1 MSRPSVPEAR
11 GLLLGTLLAVLL
23 AGCGR
28 DAAGPDDDG
37 GNTTPDV
44 SLVVEAPEP
53 TRLLVR
59 GSALYW
65 REQSDEPIRRIPLA
79 GGQASAVVE
88 EVSIPENA
96 IAAGGTTWWIGDGR
110 LYRVGT
116 GGGETEVVDEGLRD
130 FNVPDVLALDAT
142 HVYWVVAVPQNPCSP
157 TCRMTVRRV
166 PRAGGA
172 AEDVVTTDARR
183 IFDIEVLDGVLF
195 WIEEDGGPASAD
207 GTVGSQLR
215 SRAIAGGETTTHV
228 DGRLNGRIAAPAP
241 GFIPASWR
249 PNGGLAVDASHA
261 WFGITGAGKYEI
273 VRVPRAG
280 GAVETVFE
288 RVTGFQNVVRDLLV
302 DDARVYWIDAQALR
316 SGPKAGGS
324 STLLA
329 AAAAEPA
336 DLDRVGD
343 RLFWLETDCC
353 AHGQAG
359 SIRTVAASGGTP
371 TTVRAGIDAPVAI
384 SADAERVTWVEGGSI
399 GVTEGFGRVA
409 SVLHDGILPV
419 IVAEAASGGPFDVDA
434 THAYFANR
442 FTIKRV
448 PVAGGRAERLAID
461 DFHVRDLATDGTHV
475 FWLRDATTVVRRM
488 PVAGGAMTQLATSN
502 APPGAIRLDAT
513 HVYWSE
519 ASDSIRR
526 VPKAGGTAA
535 TVWAEPGGLTDFV
548 VAADWIYLAG
558 WDDARVRRVPTIGGA
573 SQLLASPTIDQTRR
587 LTTDGT
593 MLYWLDQR
601 EVVRVPVT
609 GGTPFVLAGDLAST
623 PFQAGGIA
631 LDATSVFWSE
641 VAGEAIM
648 KATPR

>member
-1 MSRPSVPEAR
+1 MSRPSSPEGRRLFFGAA
-11 GLLLGTLLAVLL
+11 LVALLG
-23 AGCGR
+23 CGG
-28 DAAGPDDDG
+28 DSAGPDGEG
-37 GNTTPDV
+37 GNRAPEV

-79 GGQASAVVE
+79 GGEPGVVVE
-88 EVSIPENA
+88 EVPIPEVA
-96 IAAGGTTWWIGDGR
+96 IARGGTTWWIGDGR
-110 LYRVGT
+110 LHRVGT
-116 GGGETEVVDEGLRD
+116 GGGATDVVDEGLRD
-130 FNVPDVLALDAT
+130 FNVPDVLALDDT
-142 HVYWVVAVPQNPCSP
+142 HVYWVVAAPQNPCSP
-157 TCRMTVRRV
+157 ACRMTVRRV
-166 PRAGGA
+166 PRAGGT
-172 AEDVVTTDARR
+172 AEDVVTTDTRR
-183 IFDIEVLDGVLF
+183 IVDLEVLDGVLF
-195 WIEEDGGPASAD
+195 WIEEDGGPASED

-215 SRAIAGGETTTHV
+215 SRPLAGGATTTHV

-249 PNGGLAVDASHA
+249 PNGGLAVDASHIY
-261 WFGITGAGKYEI
+261 FGITGPGKYEI

-280 GAVETVFE
+280 GAVEPLFE
-288 RVTGFQNVVRDLLV
+288 RLTGVVNVVRDVLV
-302 DDARVYWIDAQALR
+302 DGSSVFWIDAQSVR
-316 SGPKAGGS
+316 TGPKAGGTA
-324 STLLA
+324 TLLA
-329 AAAAEPA
+329 EATAEPA

-353 AHGQAG
+353 AHGQTG
-359 SIRTVAASGGTP
+359 SIRTVSTSGGTP

-399 GVTEGFGRVA
+399 GVIEGFGRVA
-409 SVLHDGILPV
+409 SVLHEGSLPV

-448 PVAGGRAERLAID
+448 PIAGGRAERLAID

-488 PVAGGAMTQLATSN
+488 PVAGGTVVQLATSN
-502 APPGAIRLDAT
+502 GAPGLIRLDAT

-519 ASDSIRR
+519 SIESIRR
-526 VPKAGGTAA
+526 VPKAGGTVA

-548 VAADWIYLAG
+548 VAGDWIYVAG
-558 WDDARVRRVPTIGGA
+558 WDDARIRRVPVVGGA
-573 SQLLASPTIDQTRR
+573 SQLLASPGVDQTRR
-587 LTTDGT
+587 LATDGT
-593 MLYWLDQR
+593 MLYWLDQS
-601 EVVRVPVT
+601 EVARLPVA
-609 GGTPFVLAGDLAST
+609 GGTPFRLAGDLAST
-623 PFQAGGIA
+623 PFDAGGIA

-641 VAGEAIM
+641 VAGGAIRR
-648 KATPR
+648 AAPR